1 LSQKLISIIPARSG
15 SKSIKDKNIKLFK
28 GKPLIFWSIKSSK
41 QCKKINKTI
50 VSTDS
55 KRYANI
61 AYKCGADIVLIR
73 PKKISKDSS
82 SDLEFIKHAIRYL
95 KFDYEYIAHL
105 RPTTPLRNIS
115 DLNEAI
121 SKFKKTN
128 FSSLRTV
135 HENSESAYKSFEMR
149 KKQLVTIFNKKKN
162 IDNSNLPRQKF
173 PKTYVA
179 NGILDIYRKSF
190 IKKNN
195 KLFGN
200 NVYAYLTK
208 PTIEIDSINDFKL
221 LEKKYS

>member
-1 LSQKLISIIPARSG
+1 
-15 SKSIKDKNIKLFK
+15 
-28 GKPLIFWSIKSSK
+28 
-41 QCKKINKTI
+41 
-50 VSTDS
+50 
-55 KRYANI
+55 
-61 AYKCGADIVLIR
+61 
-73 PKKISKDSS
+73 
-82 SDLEFIKHAIRYL
+82 
-95 KFDYEYIAHL
+95 
-105 RPTTPLRNIS
+105 
-115 DLNEAI
+115 
-121 SKFKKTN
+121 
-128 FSSLRTV
+128 
-135 HENSESAYKSFEMR
+135 MR

>member
-1 LSQKLISIIPARSG
+1 MSQKLISIIPARSG

-73 PKKISKDSS
+73 PKKISKDNS
-82 SDLEFIKHAIRYL
+82 SDLEFINHAIRYL

-135 HENSESAYKSFEMR
+135 HENSESAYKSFEIR